1 MRYIFL
7 LVGFLICSGISEATD
22 PVVDSITLFN
32 DDNGGTTTST
42 TKMTPNDEM
51 TLVVEVSDGDG
62 FNDIYSVN
70 FYIWD
75 VTTTTK
81 NGTNTPTDH
90 AIYQW
95 SKDLNWRL
103 IGPLS
108 STWTIDKVNCAV
120 GTITPSTGTL
130 KLVFTPGKI
139 SRYEQDKNWRI
150 GINVQSFFQS
160 KDGEGQIEIS
170 NAFYSE
176 IGIDNKEG
184 SFTSNF
190 AGTNDNLITSP
201 INANIISNAE
211 FTFQIKAKDFIGE
224 EGGTI
229 SNFLSYALTNT
240 VTSQTT
246 ISTTYQVIGTYSITS
261 EEGAAKSLYLW
272 LDYPK
277 GVKSGT
283 YNSQLY
289 LKVSPIETTSGI
301 ESTVTLTAIIQ
312 DSPLLHEINN
322 SLFPSLVTQGE
333 KDVGFQV
340 SITNLSSIGVILA
353 TSSTLSFDTFTTML
367 ISETE
372 VSGNEKV
379 NLYFTP
385 LTIPSNLIS
394 TTYFVTLS
402 LKGTNKIYSETLV
415 GANKLKILPPYV
427 TFIAENLPTEI
438 KYPGQN
444 NLEILKVRLENSYT
458 STKTITSIKLIT
470 PIVDSEISKVYLYH
484 NSCLLG
490 STTFISTVTTF
501 NNLDISIPPDY
512 GTTTFLIT
520 YDLSLKNAKDGDI
533 IDIQLE
539 EVTFATS
546 TTINGNFP
554 LNSYGHHIIDGMVSS
569 QITIN
574 HIPPNNFKS
583 GELNNLV
590 LDIIVPSNGYA
601 EDTLR
606 SLSLENT
613 GNANENDIVLK
624 LWVGTDICLGT
635 MNFTGAMWQ
644 KTGLNQPIET
654 TGLNVFI
661 KADIKDT
668 AYEGKTIKLRIPKRG
683 IEVSSNND
691 GPIDEPIENYYS
703 QRIKVH
709 NKVIFE
715 ALDLLKEKVYPKDK
729 EKEILSLAV
738 TNYYPENTQ
747 TLTSII
753 ITNTSEGSG
762 TITQLDS
769 QIETL
774 YLYDGTTTIGISNY
788 KNGKAIFSG
797 LNLALAPEET
807 KYLKVKYDVA
817 LYNVRDDNIIDCR
830 IAASTDISFNSG
842 TTSIGGIFPLN
853 SSGFHKIDGLV
864 NAQIT
869 NYGVKATTVATGT
882 TDVLVL
888 DVLIPSNGYAEDILT
903 RMRIKNSG
911 TAKDSR
917 DIKMVKLCI
926 DSNTYTT
933 TWKEEYWE
941 WIGTISIS
949 YPGKRVLIMVDIAD
963 NPGNTIMMKIPVNG
977 LEFLSDNDGPIDS
990 EVINPYVQTISKGL
1004 LSSLKLVPPKVE
1016 VGGTITIIMEVKTTE
1031 DLYTVTPTTLILEG
1045 SGSATLIT
1053 APQSIAIL
1061 TAGSSTEFKWTY
1073 RASNI
1078 PGTLTFSGYAT
1089 STTLSSIPTYSEI
1102 LYIQNIPKKLI
1113 VSHIPSMPFEVNKG
1127 QQDIIPMSIIFKNPA
1142 TATLTGDISI
1152 GTLSFDVGTVPN
1164 RAIAKITLMQ
1174 AGIVYGSNTGIENS
1188 GTTTTLPLKIPIV
1201 IPSNQSIAVSL
1212 IIEIP
1217 TSTTIDR
1224 FQISLTSVNLYIE
1237 IEGVFPLNS
1246 GYAWIKAPSEGITVG
1261 LKNDNVPEY
1270 VNKGQS
1276 NVLATQIEFTSKPNT
1291 SKVEITKLSITINS
1305 TNTIS
1310 KLIIKDDTIIYAQK
1324 DITMQNPID
1333 IDLWTPIII
1342 YDFKK
1347 IDVRINIADEPSIS
1361 TFNVGSLSVNARD
1374 YNTKEALEIVVG
1386 TTSSKLI
1393 IIQSKA
1399 QQAIVIGTSTIPAK
1413 VYLGQEGIKAFELTI
1428 NNPGTTNSASILLK
1442 EVTLNI
1448 PQGIT
1453 VIIGDGLGTS
1463 SGMGTQTLTLIT
1475 PATIT
1480 PQASITLNFKIDIS
1494 AKLGEFKLDLLDV
1507 QFVDANNLNTITD
1520 TFSSISALSQIK
1532 AKPTG
1537 LVVSYQNQM
1546 PVNVSMGDKHIT
1558 ALALTFTNQGGTNTD
1573 EITIGTITLTTL
1585 DRFNNPIIPAS
1596 ILSKLTLC
1604 YDGTQTSKNN
1614 IEITGSRVIIRL
1626 VPPLK
1631 ISVDKSKDMEIN
1643 VDISSVATTDNFKI
1657 SLIDVSAT
1665 DNWDNP
1671 VNISGTFPMQSESTT
1686 IFKPTL
1692 ENSFTNYPNPF
1703 AAGRESTTIAYYLP
1717 QDGYVTIKI
1726 YTVIGD
1732 LVITLLQDSFKSKG
1746 MHQEDRWDGKNGV
1759 GEIVLNGVYF
1769 CQIKVN
1775 YITGVSDKK
1784 IRKIAVIR

>member
-1 MRYIFL
+1 MLPF
-7 LVGFLICSGISEATD
+7 FSG
-22 PVVDSITLFN
+22 V
-32 DDNGGTTTST
+32 
-42 TKMTPNDEM
+42 
-51 TLVVEVSDGDG
+51 
-62 FNDIYSVN
+62 
-70 FYIWD
+70 
-75 VTTTTK
+75 
-81 NGTNTPTDH
+81 
-90 AIYQW
+90 
-95 SKDLNWRL
+95 
-103 IGPLS
+103 
-108 STWTIDKVNCAV
+108 
-120 GTITPSTGTL
+120 
-130 KLVFTPGKI
+130 
-139 SRYEQDKNWRI
+139 
-150 GINVQSFFQS
+150 
-160 KDGEGQIEIS
+160 
-170 NAFYSE
+170 
-176 IGIDNKEG
+176 G
-184 SFTSNF
+184 SFT
-190 AGTNDNLITSP
+190 NL
-201 INANIISNAE
+201 
-211 FTFQIKAKDFIGE
+211 
-224 EGGTI
+224 
-229 SNFLSYALTNT
+229 
-240 VTSQTT
+240 
-246 ISTTYQVIGTYSITS
+246 
-261 EEGAAKSLYLW
+261 
-272 LDYPK
+272 
-277 GVKSGT
+277 
-283 YNSQLY
+283 
-289 LKVSPIETTSGI
+289 
-301 ESTVTLTAIIQ
+301 
-312 DSPLLHEINN
+312 H
-322 SLFPSLVTQGE
+322 
-333 KDVGFQV
+333 
-340 SITNLSSIGVILA
+340 
-353 TSSTLSFDTFTTML
+353 
-367 ISETE
+367 
-372 VSGNEKV
+372 
-379 NLYFTP
+379 
-385 LTIPSNLIS
+385 
-394 TTYFVTLS
+394 
-402 LKGTNKIYSETLV
+402 
-415 GANKLKILPPYV
+415 
-427 TFIAENLPTEI
+427 
-438 KYPGQN
+438 
-444 NLEILKVRLENSYT
+444 
-458 STKTITSIKLIT
+458 
-470 PIVDSEISKVYLYH
+470 
-484 NSCLLG
+484 
-490 STTFISTVTTF
+490 
-501 NNLDISIPPDY
+501 ISISPW

-533 IDIQLE
+533 IEIQLE
-539 EVTFATS
+539 DVTFATS

-554 LNSYGHHIIDGMVSS
+554 LNSYGHHIVDGMVAS
-569 QITIN
+569 QKSIN
-574 HIPPNNFKS
+574 HILPNNFKS

-590 LDIIVPSNGYA
+590 LDIIIPSNGYA
-601 EDTLR
+601 EDILR
-606 SLSLENT
+606 SLSIENA

-644 KTGLNQPIET
+644 KTGLNQPIGT

-668 AYEGKTIKLRIPKRG
+668 AYEGKTIKLRVPIGG

-691 GPIDEPIENYYS
+691 GPIDEYIENYYS
-703 QRIKVH
+703 QQIKVH

-753 ITNTSEGSG
+753 ITNTSKGSG

-769 QIETL
+769 QVNTL

-788 KNGKAIFSG
+788 KNGKAIFAG
-797 LNLALAPEET
+797 LNLAIAPGET
-807 KYLKVKYDVA
+807 KKLKVKYDVA
-817 LYNVRDDNIIDCR
+817 LHNAKDDNIIDCH
-830 IAASTDISFNSG
+830 IAASMDISFESG
-842 TTSIGGIFPLN
+842 TISIGGIFPLD

-864 NAQIT
+864 NTQIT
-869 NYGVKATTVATGT
+869 NYGAKATTIATGT
-882 TDVLVL
+882 TNVLVL
-888 DVLIPSNGYAEDILT
+888 DVLIPSNGYAEDTLT

-933 TWKEEYWE
+933 TWKQEYWE
-941 WIGTISIS
+941 WEGTISIL
-949 YPGKRVLIMVDIAD
+949 YPGKRIFVMVDIAD

-990 EVINPYVQTISKGL
+990 EVINPYIQTISTGL
-1004 LSSLKLVPPKVE
+1004 LSSLKLTSPKVE
-1016 VGGTITIIMEVKTTE
+1016 VGGTTTIIMEVKNSSTE
-1031 DLYTVTPTTLILEG
+1031 DIHTVTPIMEG
-1045 SGSATLIT
+1045 SAILIT
-1053 APQSIAIL
+1053 APLSIL
-1061 TAGSSTEFKWTY
+1061 PAGSWTEFRWTY
-1073 RASNI
+1073 QASDY
-1078 PGTLTFSGYAT
+1078 PGTLTFRGYAT

-1102 LYIQNIPKKLI
+1102 LYIQNIPKKLV
-1113 VSHIPSMPFEVNKG
+1113 VSHIPSMPFEVNRG

-1142 TATLTGDISI
+1142 TASLTGDISI
-1152 GTLSFDVGTVPN
+1152 GTLTFEVGTIPN
-1164 RAIAKITLMQ
+1164 LAIAKITLMQ
-1174 AGIVYGSNTGIENS
+1174 AGIVYGSKTNIEDS
-1188 GTTTTLPLKIPIV
+1188 GTTIILPLKIPIV
-1201 IPSNQSIAVSL
+1201 IHSNQSIAVSL

-1224 FQISLTSVNLYIE
+1224 FQISLTSVDLDIK

-1246 GYAWIKAPSEGITVG
+1246 GYAWIKAPSEEITVG

-1276 NVLATQIEFTSKPNT
+1276 DVLATQIEFIGNLNT
-1291 SKVEITKLSITINS
+1291 SKVEITRLSITINS

-1310 KLIIKDDTIIYAQK
+1310 KLIIKDDTITYAQK
-1324 DITMQNPID
+1324 DITTQNPID

-1347 IDVRINIADEPSIS
+1347 IDVRINIADEPLTSI
-1361 TFNVGSLSVNARD
+1361 FNVGSLSVDARD
-1374 YNTKEALEIVVG
+1374 YNTKEALEVVIG

-1393 IIQSKA
+1393 TIQSKA
-1399 QQAIVIGTSTIPAK
+1399 QQAIVTGTSTIPAK

-1453 VIIGDGLGTS
+1453 VIIGDCLGTS
-1463 SGMGTQTLTLIT
+1463 SGSGTQTLTLIT
-1475 PATIT
+1475 PAIIT
-1480 PQASITLNFKIDIS
+1480 PQTSITLNFKIDIS

-1558 ALALTFTNQGGTNTD
+1558 ALALTFTNQGGTDTD

-1585 DRFNNPIIPAS
+1585 DRFNNPIVPAS

-1614 IEITGSRVIIRL
+1614 IETTGSKIIIKL

-1643 VDISSVATTDNFKI
+1643 VDISSIATADNFKI
-1657 SLIDVSAT
+1657 SLMDVSAT
-1665 DNWDNP
+1665 DNWDNS
-1671 VNISGTFPMQSESTT
+1671 VNISGTFPMQSESTM
-1686 IFKPTL
+1686 IFKSAL
-1692 ENSFTNYPNPF
+1692 ETSFTNYPNPF

-1746 MHQEDRWDGKNGV
+1746 MHQEDRWDGRNGV
-1759 GEIVLNGVYF
+1759 NEIVLNGIYF

-1775 YITGVSDKK
+1775 YIIGGSDKK